1 MCPTPCCCRGCP
13 DSTGRDRGIG
23 ASRASTP
30 SARPCCSTWTLE
42 NERLYQQLRLSEA
55 NFRALKA
62 DPHGRPELRQGISED
77 EWASAWSRFEQLRF
91 ARLCHYLRARQ
102 PDAQPGYS
110 ILVYRLD
117 QAEIDAA
124 LNGDLRQL
132 GAAIERALA
141 APAP

>member
-1 MCPTPCCCRGCP
+1 MLSHVYQPQRGP
-13 DSTGRDRGIG
+13 
-23 ASRASTP
+23 
-30 SARPCCSTWTLE
+30 WTLE

-55 NFRALKA
+55 SFRALKA
-62 DPHGRPELRQGISED
+62 DPHGRPELRQGISAD

-141 APAP
+141 APAR